1 MSFNMDDLT
10 PDELVFYNR
19 KNAISKEQI
28 LKHLNEGKSFNDAI
42 VTEASE
48 SLISYYNWIKDNVKN
63 EDKYKIIEFD
73 DLYKTNYNE
82 DNLTEYEKELF
93 NKLPNVGKFQVTGYN
108 RMWRGLQE
116 ADECLVEF
124 VYYELDYLIWN
135 KKDLD
140 EMCHG
145 SKLYGTPVAYK

>member
-1 MSFNMDDLT
+1 MDDLT
-10 PDELVFYNR
+10 PDELDFYNR
-19 KNAISKEQI
+19 KNAISKEEI

-48 SLISYYNWIKDNVKN
+48 SLVSYYNWIKNNVKDT
-63 EDKYKIIEFD
+63 DKYKVIEFD

-93 NKLPNVGKFQVTGYN
+93 NNLPNVGKFQVGCYN
-108 RMWRGLQE
+108 QMWRGLQE

-124 VYYELDYLIWN
+124 IYYQLEYLI
-135 KKDLD
+135 D
-140 EMCHG
+140 
-145 SKLYGTPVAYK
+145 T